1 MSWSPT
7 RPSAV
12 PPLRIPQPVFLA
24 NAKNS
29 SERLKLSLQY
39 LHEDVGLSLN
49 RTLEVR
55 TQIALACYM
64 QLTLI
69 VQLDGE
75 EELFMT
81 SIMGK
86 DFGDRQHS
94 KLQSVEVTQNDNH
107 HDTCNIDFK
116 LELPASIFTPNHPL
130 SRVGRC

>member
-55 TQIALACYM
+55 TQITLACYM
-64 QLTLI
+64 QFTLI
-69 VQLDGE
+69 AP
-75 EELFMT
+75 
-81 SIMGK
+81 S
-86 DFGDRQHS
+86 
-94 KLQSVEVTQNDNH
+94 
-107 HDTCNIDFK
+107 
-116 LELPASIFTPNHPL
+116 A
-130 SRVGRC
+130 